1 MSNRLH
7 VWSLASLVVALAG
20 CGGRGCSSS
29 NDRTAR
35 RSTPSAT
42 PAPPSTPAPPQ
53 QGPATSPANAPV
65 LTLTT
70 ADASTAQVSTVR
82 EGVNLLGVELYG
94 KLREAPGN
102 VIVSP
107 AGVSATLAMATGGA
121 RGETL
126 SEMRRVLHHPAD
138 ERALHQVLGDTVVN
152 WRYGDAGDAGD
163 GGLMRYAQRAWVT
176 EGLTYVDAF
185 IDLTMHAY
193 QASFDRVDFHSV
205 PEAQRRIN
213 GWLSGQTDERVDEV
227 VPGEA
232 LNDAT
237 RMVVAGGLYLRVAW
251 QRRFSLAQ
259 TRAEPFAG
267 ERSTSVSMMHT
278 AGTFG
283 YAAPEGVRVVELPM
297 RDGNLAMDVILP
309 AEASGFADLERG
321 LTAEKIDQWV
331 AALRPTRVDVALP
344 RFTLHPRLS
353 TPLRAP
359 LEALGMT
366 RAFDASTADF
376 SGVATPRNATDR
388 VSLGAAYHRST
399 LEVGEY
405 GDGGSAESNA
415 ARPTAAGAGAAV
427 RADRPFLFVVRD
439 TRTGLMALI
448 GRVVDPSS

>member
-7 VWSLASLVVALAG
+7 VGSLASLVLVCAG
-20 CGGRGCSSS
+20 CGGRGCSGS
-29 NDRTAR
+29 NARTEHR
-35 RSTPSAT
+35 PTTSAN
-42 PAPPSTPAPPQ
+42 APTAPTNAPQ
-53 QGPATSPANAPV
+53 HQGTAPANAPV

-70 ADASTAQVSTVR
+70 ADASTAQVGSVR

-107 AGVSATLAMATGGA
+107 AGVSATLAMAAGGA

-126 SEMRRVLHHPAD
+126 TEMRRVLHHPAD
-138 ERALHQVLGDTVVN
+138 DRALHQVLGDTVVN

-163 GGLMRYAQRAWVT
+163 GGLMRYAQRAWVA
-176 EGLTYVDAF
+176 EGLTYVDTF

-193 QASFDRVDFHSV
+193 QASFDRIDFHNV
-205 PEAQRRIN
+205 PEAHNRIN
-213 GWLSGQTDERVDEV
+213 GWLRGQTDERLDEV

-232 LNDAT
+232 LSDTT

-251 QRRFSLAQ
+251 QHRFSLAQ

-267 ERSTSVSMMHT
+267 ERSANVSMMHT
-278 AGTFG
+278 ANTFG

-297 RDGNLAMDVILP
+297 RDGNLVMDVILP

-321 LTAEKIDQWV
+321 LTAEKIDQWI
-331 AALRPTRVDVALP
+331 AALHPTRVDVALP

-366 RAFDASTADF
+366 RAFDASAADF
-376 SGVATPRNATDR
+376 SGVATPRNAGER
-388 VSLGAAYHRST
+388 LSLGAAFHRST
-399 LEVGEY
+399 LEVSEY
-405 GDGGSAESNA
+405 GDSGSAESNA
-415 ARPTAAGAGAAV
+415 ARPAAGAAGATV
-427 RADRPFLFVVRD
+427 LRADRSFLFVVRD